1 VLGDYRGGVF
11 GIGATLAAPFW
22 ALWLLWVLYR
32 AARFGMRMLREA
44 GWQEWNGRYYEFD
57 GRQVRI
63 LFDGEAVWFAAAD
76 VFDALGTEPDARDP
90 ERVRHIVGRD
100 GLRQAPDS
108 SLLCFSE
115 KGLAAWLDRRT
126 ERTATQFARWL
137 IPRSWARIASAVSG
151 IPAGRRQT
159 KTRDDQRVRGATVH
173 GAIINIS
180 LQYGRPCPR
189 SPGSSRSTASPS
201 PVCSALRSSWRYSP
215 LAVCGRAHW
224 WAVGCSS
231 SASCWRPSAWWAA
244 SGA

>member
-1 VLGDYRGGVF
+1 MKPRESFLARDPDERVVRWGWVLWFSWLGAGGALLLGDYRGGVF

-32 AARFGMRMLREA
+32 AARFGMRLLREA

-63 LFDGEAVWFAAAD
+63 LFDGEAVWFAAVD

-90 ERVRHIVGRD
+90 ERVRQIVGRD

-126 ERTATQFARWL
+126 ERTATQFARWVDTQVMG
-137 IPRSWARIASAVSG
+137 PYRKRRERDSSG
-151 IPAGRRQT
+151 QETDKDA
-159 KTRDDQRVRGATVH
+159 
-173 GAIINIS
+173 
-180 LQYGRPCPR
+180 
-189 SPGSSRSTASPS
+189 
-201 PVCSALRSSWRYSP
+201 
-215 LAVCGRAHW
+215 
-224 WAVGCSS
+224 
-231 SASCWRPSAWWAA
+231 
-244 SGA
+244 